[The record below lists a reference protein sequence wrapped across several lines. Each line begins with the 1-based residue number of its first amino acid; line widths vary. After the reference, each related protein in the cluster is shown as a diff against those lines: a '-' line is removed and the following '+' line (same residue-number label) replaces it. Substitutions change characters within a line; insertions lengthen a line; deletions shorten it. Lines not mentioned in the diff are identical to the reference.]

1 MKQKN
6 MEDFLSAYMPIFY
19 FIFHMMIVSNI
30 LYTDTPEEDPLSLGL
45 VGALLTIV
53 GTGVLFS
60 LHIKI
65 NPYQKKKKI
74 IWSLFFI
81 WNLLV
86 CALWAF
92 LIYRFNLH
100 DVNDK
105 ASVLMATLVNAMLA
119 VQIIFKKTS
128 SNNNLKNYET
138 VI

>member
-1 MKQKN
+1 MKHET
-6 MEDFLSAYMPIFY
+6 MELCLFAYMPIFY
-19 FIFHMMIVSNI
+19 FIFQMMIISNL
-30 LYTDTPEEDPLSLGL
+30 LYADTPDEVHKFGL

-86 CALWAF
+86 SALWAF

-100 DVNDK
+100 DANDK
-105 ASVLMATLVNAMLA
+105 TSVLMATLVNAMLA
-119 VQIIFKKTS
+119 VQIIFKKTY
-128 SNNNLKNYET
+128 SNNNLKNHET